1 MEVETIRLI
10 SKEGKE
16 YQITKKASE
25 LSILLKNAKEEM
37 GEDEVIPL
45 EIDEKTLEKVIDYL
59 NKWNGESPSEI
70 EKPLKSSI
78 LKEVTDEWSSEF
90 IDEMDLEMLSNLT
103 VAANFLEIVPLLDLC
118 CAKLASMCKDKS
130 EEDIFKSFGIVDTFT
145 EEERQKIKDEN
156 KWIEENLN

>member
-1 MEVETIRLI
+1 MEVETLRLL

-16 YQITKKASE
+16 FQITKKASE
-25 LSILLKNAKEEM
+25 LSLLLKNAKEEM
-37 GEDEVIPL
+37 GEDDVIPL
-45 EIDEKTLEKVIDYL
+45 EIEEKTLEKVIEYL
-59 NKWNGESPSEI
+59 KKWNGESATEI

-78 LKEVTDEWSSEF
+78 LKEVTDEWSSDF

-130 EEDIFKSFGIVDTFT
+130 EEDIFKSFGIVDTFS
-145 EEERQKIKDEN
+145 EEERQKIKDDN

>member
-1 MEVETIRLI
+1 MEVETLRLL

-16 YQITKKASE
+16 FQITKKASE
-25 LSILLKNAKEEM
+25 LSLLLKNAKEEM
-37 GEDEVIPL
+37 GEDDVIPL
-45 EIDEKTLEKVIDYL
+45 EIEEKTLEKVIEYL
-59 NKWNGESPSEI
+59 KKWNGESASEI

-78 LKEVTDEWSSEF
+78 LKEVTDEWSSDF

-130 EEDIFKSFGIVDTFT
+130 EEDIFKSFGIVDTFS
-145 EEERQKIKDEN
+145 EEERQKIKEDN

>member
-1 MEVETIRLI
+1 MEVETLRLL

-16 YQITKKASE
+16 FQITKKASE
-25 LSILLKNAKEEM
+25 LSLLLKNAKEEM
-37 GEDEVIPL
+37 GEDDVIPL
-45 EIDEKTLEKVIDYL
+45 EIEEKTLEKVIDYL
-59 NKWNGESPSEI
+59 KKWNGESASEI

-78 LKEVTDEWSSEF
+78 LKEVTDEWSSDF

-130 EEDIFKSFGIVDTFT
+130 EEDIFKSFGIVDTFS
-145 EEERQKIKDEN
+145 EEERQKIKDDN

>member
-1 MEVETIRLI
+1 
-10 SKEGKE
+10 
-16 YQITKKASE
+16 
-25 LSILLKNAKEEM
+25 M